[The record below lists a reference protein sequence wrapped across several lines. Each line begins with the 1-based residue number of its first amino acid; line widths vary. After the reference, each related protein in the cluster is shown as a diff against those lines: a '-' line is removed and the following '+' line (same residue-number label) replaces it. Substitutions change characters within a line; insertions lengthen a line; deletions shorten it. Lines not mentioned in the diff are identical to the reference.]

1 MYHELSKKEKKIA
14 RIFIDKGLDTAF
26 KEGLENCAAVINDWQ
41 KRKFNSNDEAY
52 HKLYKVI
59 SNKDYQIGRRYNG
72 LTGSRYLITVAQL
85 FSEQIITEED
95 IQEFSEQS
103 KAAIRAFSISYRRTV
118 FIFRYSYSNTT
129 VLLL

>member
-14 RIFIDKGLDTAF
+14 RICIDKGIDTAF

-41 KRKFNSNDEAY
+41 KGKFNSNKEAY
-52 HKLYKVI
+52 HKLYKAI
-59 SNKDYQIGRRYNG
+59 SDKDYSIGGRYDG

-85 FSEQIITEED
+85 FSEKIITEED

-103 KAAIRAFSISYRRTV
+103 QAAIRAF
-118 FIFRYSYSNTT
+118 
-129 VLLL
+129 